1 MSVDHSSE
9 GMKELMTSAKVAM
22 EEKGLVHVLRSMV
35 KEGSFRIGNSLA
47 LFYYNTFKS
56 LYKFDFQGKKYGYL
70 YIRYNRTWRNE
81 RAVEIPI
88 IWEVVKRFQGKNFLE
103 FGNVISHYFSVSH
116 EVVDK
121 YEKAPGVIN
130 QDIVDFRTERRYDLI
145 VGISTLEHVGLDEEQ
160 KDPEKTLR
168 AVEVLRSLLS
178 PTGKLML
185 TIPVGY
191 NPHLDRYLDE
201 DRMKFTGMYCLKRVS
216 ASNRWMEVEWKD
228 IKGSKFHYPYHNA
241 NGLVIAVFENR
252 AA

>member
-9 GMKELMTSAKVAM
+9 GIKELMSSAKAAM
-22 EEKGLVHVLRSMV
+22 KEKGLVHVLRSLV

-47 LFYYNTFKS
+47 LFYYKTFKS
-56 LYKFDFQGKKYGYL
+56 LYKFNFQGKKYGYL

-88 IWEVVKRFQGKNFLE
+88 TWEVVKRFQGKNILE
-103 FGNVISHYFSVSH
+103 FGNVLSHYFPVSH

-145 VGISTLEHVGLDEEQ
+145 VGISTLEHVGWDEEH

-168 AVEVLRSLLS
+168 AVEVLRGLLS
-178 PTGKLML
+178 PAGMLML

-201 DRMKFTGMYCLKRVS
+201 GRMKFTRTYYLKRVS
-216 ASNRWMEVEWKD
+216 ASNRWIEVEWKD
-228 IKGSKFHYPYHNA
+228 IRGSKFHYPYHNA
-241 NGLVIAVFENR
+241 NGRVIAVLENK